1 MIKRIKGAFKRW
13 LETGIPAKD
22 AHLYEDDVID
32 TSPMQYRTKS
42 TRGRMMARSENEV
55 FVFEGPNGT
64 FSVYQDFEDLT
75 IWTVEQIHHDAEDTS
90 AGHFMSKANAIHAAR
105 KWAGEPEE
113 PTHPVP
119 NRRAAI
125 AHSRAKA

>member
-32 TSPMQYRTKS
+32 TSPMQYRTKQ
-42 TRGRMMARSENEV
+42 RPKDGQLNQRELLV
-55 FVFEGPNGT
+55 FSGKDGT
-64 FSVYQDFEDLT
+64 FSVFQDFDDLT
-75 IWTVEQIHHDAEDTS
+75 IWTVEQIHFEAEDTS

-105 KWAGEPEE
+105 KWAGEEV